1 VAQFHADLELATFG
15 AAALTISARAAEQLR
30 IGNTNDLRQRS
41 LRPWVLS
48 P

>member
-1 VAQFHADLELATFG
+1 MDVVHDHESTFNEVYD
-15 AAALTISARAAEQLR
+15 REQR

-41 LRPWVLS
+41 LRPWIPS